1 MLKKKLKTKTK
12 TKPKRSLKTKSST
25 SKRPSRKQRR
35 NKKML
40 EDDSIL
46 NIWNG
51 NGFVMCGLGEK
62 SRMLAKIKHFFRCI
76 KWSKQRAK
84 RGFAEY
90 NKKNSFNAAMYIKHC
105 AWNRIFSRP
114 SLFPDTF

>member
-1 MLKKKLKTKTK
+1 MLKKKLKTKPK
-12 TKPKRSLKTKSST
+12 TKPKTSPKTKSSI

-62 SRMLAKIKHFFRCI
+62 SRILAKQTFLQMHQMVKT
-76 KWSKQRAK
+76 KSKK
-84 RGFAEY
+84 RF
-90 NKKNSFNAAMYIKHC
+90 C
-105 AWNRIFSRP
+105 
-114 SLFPDTF
+114 